1 MARIAAPRKPT
12 HPGQD
17 RVPGYGPAPGIRDGI
32 VALAADVADLADSVD
47 PSSLPARIAQR
58 LPETLAVE
66 DLLAPQ
72 HREGGVASYQ
82 RHILYADPLRRF
94 TILAL
99 IWNPGQATPVHGH
112 TAWGAVGVYAGH
124 PTVTLY
130 ERKQRSDQLF
140 EICCSR
146 TLQVRPGD
154 VCFVQPGIDDVH
166 RISNETD
173 DPAISIH
180 VYGRDLL
187 QDPASINIILTH

>member
-1 MARIAAPRKPT
+1 MPRIAAPRKPSR
-12 HPGQD
+12 PGQYA
-17 RVPGYGPAPGIRDGI
+17 VAGYGPAPGIRDGI
-32 VALAADVADLADSVD
+32 VALAADVAHLADACV
-47 PSSLPARIAQR
+47 PSTLPARIAQR

-72 HREGGVASYQ
+72 HCEGDDETYR

-99 IWNPGQATPVHGH
+99 VWNPGQATPIHGH
-112 TAWGAVGVYAGH
+112 TAWGAVGVYAGQ

-146 TLQVRPGD
+146 SFQVRPGD
-154 VCFVQPGIDDVH
+154 ACFVRPGIDDVH
-166 RISNETD
+166 RISNDTD
-173 DPAISIH
+173 DPAVSIH

-187 QDPASINIILTH
+187 QDPGSINIILTH